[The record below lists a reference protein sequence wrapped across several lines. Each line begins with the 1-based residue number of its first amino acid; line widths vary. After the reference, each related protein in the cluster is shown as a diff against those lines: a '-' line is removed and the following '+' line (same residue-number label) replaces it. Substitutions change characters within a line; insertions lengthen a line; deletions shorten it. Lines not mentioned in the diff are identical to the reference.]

1 MRIGDITNFRQ
12 KLAKMKG
19 LMTNTATKFFRQP
32 KFFRKNRSN
41 TLRQK
46 CEEYDRGVSLSEQQ
60 K

>member
-1 MRIGDITNFRQ
+1 
-12 KLAKMKG
+12 MKR

-41 TLRQK
+41 TLWQK
-46 CEEYDRGVSLSEQQ
+46 CKEYDRGVSLSEQQ